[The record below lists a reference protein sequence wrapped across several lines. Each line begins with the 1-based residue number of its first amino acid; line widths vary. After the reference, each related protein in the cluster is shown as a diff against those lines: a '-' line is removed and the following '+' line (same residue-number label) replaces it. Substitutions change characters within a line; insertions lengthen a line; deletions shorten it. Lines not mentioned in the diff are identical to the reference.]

1 MQSQIEALDF
11 NLTSLSASSSG
22 GEGWVDWRAELRLG
36 GTNVSTDTGDGT
48 IDPSVV
54 PCSHDQRCSAEA
66 AARVNSSPIH
76 YLRATL
82 PCGQRSSGEDPCC
95 ATWHAGERRARA
107 WG

>member
-54 PCSHDQRCSAEA
+54 PCSHDQDG
-66 AARVNSSPIH
+66 AR
-76 YLRATL
+76 
-82 PCGQRSSGEDPCC
+82 
-95 ATWHAGERRARA
+95 RRQQPV
-107 WG
+107 